1 MLWFSKIKTKNNK
14 NTVIKEIYI
23 GDGAVKMNSNHLLKN
38 VKELFNDYTTNYK
51 RADQKCEV
59 KVLQRFDEISERK
72 TKATWPNDKMT
83 T

>member
-1 MLWFSKIKTKNNK
+1 
-14 NTVIKEIYI
+14 
-23 GDGAVKMNSNHLLKN
+23 MNSNHLLKN
-38 VKELFNDYTTNYK
+38 VKELFDDYTTNYK

-72 TKATWPNDKMT
+72 TKATWPNDKRT